1 MIFHSRWRRV
11 LERIGARALSAHLR
25 KLCDYLAFEF
35 TISGQNNINISKL
48 IDAVNSL
55 MWKYNV
61 VTLDRL
67 VLCLVSFYLLHRTH
81 FLWVLINW
89 TFRNRKHL
97 TFFHFILNN
106 SQIVNN

>member
-1 MIFHSRWRRV
+1 MRLHTSELAPFNSNDATDNKRYRFFFFVIHRV

-67 VLCLVSFYLLHRTH
+67 VLCLVSHSIYRVQFY
-81 FLWVLINW
+81 
-89 TFRNRKHL
+89 
-97 TFFHFILNN
+97 N
-106 SQIVNN
+106 S